1 MTVSQQPA
9 PARSDLPLDR
19 TAPGTPSPDAAARH
33 PFRRQGLLLTAG
45 AVVWATGMVLF
56 GLDPA
61 TRAGEMGYSLT
72 SGIFQL
78 GLLGLVQVLWR
89 TDALGTGRVAKAAL
103 GVQVGLVTLAIGSTV
118 ADGIG
123 VSDLTQPGWALLD
136 AFWPF
141 SMLGMF
147 LIGVR
152 IAVAGRWR
160 GVRRIW
166 PLLAESWAVVTI
178 PTLMVFGPL
187 AAQIVAPLHLLA
199 GYAVLGVLVATK
211 PGEPVR

>member
-9 PARSDLPLDR
+9 PARSDL
-19 TAPGTPSPDAAARH
+19 TVTVASPAVTDGAVTH

-45 AVVWATGMVLF
+45 SAIWAAAMVLF

-61 TRAGEMGYSLT
+61 TRAGEMGYSIA
-72 SGIFQL
+72 SGVFHL
-78 GLLGLVQVLWR
+78 GLLALLHVLWQ
-89 TDALGTGRVAKAAL
+89 TDALGTGRVAKGAL
-103 GVQVGLVTLAIGSTV
+103 AVETVLVTLAIGSTL

-123 VSDLTQPGWALLD
+123 VSDLSQPGWALLD

-147 LIGVR
+147 LIGIR
-152 IAVAGRWR
+152 IAIAGRWR
-160 GVRRIW
+160 GARRIW
-166 PLLAESWAVVTI
+166 PLIAESWAVVTI
-178 PTLMVFGPL
+178 PTLMVFGPDV
-187 AAQIVAPLHLLA
+187 AQVVAPLHLLA

-211 PGEPVR
+211 PAEPGH